1 MWVKILR
8 GVLSMNLVKTRDDL
22 EREAPRLKKEWIQ
35 KIDSIDDANRK
46 YVLVF
51 EDLVFEADHE
61 QDITSRLIRD
71 YIETDDR
78 NMQLI
83 FRIDFARAL
92 TMYSIMTGLNV
103 EVYNNG
109 KKVRDNYAVSED
121 DPDYEKD
128 YEIPDVILDVFDEFT
143 LFKGLNE
150 LKYAKIYYKSD
161 DGKYKLF

>member
-1 MWVKILR
+1 
-8 GVLSMNLVKTRDDL
+8 MNLVKTRDDL

-35 KIDSIDDANRK
+35 KIDSIDNANRK

-51 EDLVFEADHE
+51 EDLIFEADHE

-78 NMQLI
+78 NMQLL

-92 TMYSIMTGLNV
+92 SMYSIMKGLNV

-128 YEIPDVILDVFDEFT
+128 YEVPDVILDVFDEFT

-150 LKYAKIYYKSD
+150 LNYAKIYYKSD
-161 DGKYKLF
+161 DRKYNLF

>member
-1 MWVKILR
+1 
-8 GVLSMNLVKTRDDL
+8 
-22 EREAPRLKKEWIQ
+22 
-35 KIDSIDDANRK
+35 DDANRK

-78 NMQLI
+78 NMQLL

-92 TMYSIMTGLNV
+92 SMYSIMNGINV

-150 LKYAKIYYKSD
+150 LKYA
-161 DGKYKLF
+161 

>member
-1 MWVKILR
+1 
-8 GVLSMNLVKTRDDL
+8 MNLVRTKNDL
-22 EREAPRLKKEWIQ
+22 EKEYLRVNKKWIQ
-35 KIDSIDDANRK
+35 KIDNIDTATRK

-51 EDLVFEADHE
+51 EGLIFECVHE
-61 QDITSRLIRD
+61 QDVAARLIKD
-71 YIETDDR
+71 YAETDDR
-78 NMQLI
+78 NMQLL

-92 TMYSIMTGLNV
+92 SMYSIMNGINV

-109 KKVRDNYAVSED
+109 KKIRDNYAVSED

-150 LKYAKIYYKSD
+150 LKYA
-161 DGKYKLF
+161 

>member
-8 GVLSMNLVKTRDDL
+8 GVLSINLVKTRDDL

-51 EDLVFEADHE
+51 DDLVFEADHE

-78 NMQLI
+78 NMQLL
-83 FRIDFARAL
+83 FRIDFVRAL
-92 TMYSIMTGLNV
+92 SMYSIMNGINV

-161 DGKYKLF
+161 DGEYKLF

>member
-1 MWVKILR
+1 
-8 GVLSMNLVKTRDDL
+8 MNLVKTRDDL
-22 EREAPRLKKEWIQ
+22 EREAFRLKKEWIQ
-35 KIDSIDDANRK
+35 KIDSIDNANRK

-51 EDLVFEADHE
+51 EDLIFEADNE

-71 YIETDDR
+71 YIENDDR
-78 NMQLI
+78 NIQLL
-83 FRIDFARAL
+83 FRIDFARVL
-92 TMYSIMTGLNV
+92 SMYSIINEINV

-121 DPDYEKD
+121 EPEYEKE

-150 LKYAKIYYKSD
+150 LNYAKIYYKSD
-161 DGKYKLF
+161 DGEYKLF

>member
-1 MWVKILR
+1 
-8 GVLSMNLVKTRDDL
+8 MNLVRTKNDL
-22 EREAPRLKKEWIQ
+22 EKEYLRVNKKWIQ
-35 KIDSIDDANRK
+35 KIDNIDTATRK

-51 EDLVFEADHE
+51 EGLIFECVHE
-61 QDITSRLIRD
+61 QDVAARLIKD
-71 YIETDDR
+71 YAETDDR
-78 NMQLI
+78 NMQLL

-92 TMYSIMTGLNV
+92 SMYSIMNGINV

-109 KKVRDNYAVSED
+109 KKIRDNYAVSED

-150 LKYAKIYYKSD
+150 LKYAKIYYRSD
-161 DGKYKLF
+161 DGEYKLF

>member
-1 MWVKILR
+1 
-8 GVLSMNLVKTRDDL
+8 MNLVKTRDDL
-22 EREAPRLKKEWIQ
+22 EREVGRLKKEWIQ
-35 KIDSIDDANRK
+35 KIDSIDNANRK

-51 EDLVFEADHE
+51 EDLIFEADHE

-78 NMQLI
+78 NMQLL

-92 TMYSIMTGLNV
+92 SMYSIINGINV

-121 DPDYEKD
+121 DP
-128 YEIPDVILDVFDEFT
+128 
-143 LFKGLNE
+143 
-150 LKYAKIYYKSD
+150 
-161 DGKYKLF
+161 

>member
-1 MWVKILR
+1 MR

-35 KIDSIDDANRK
+35 KIDSIDNANRK

-51 EDLVFEADHE
+51 ENLVFEADNE

-78 NMQLI
+78 NMQLL
-83 FRIDFARAL
+83 FRIDFASAL
-92 TMYSIMTGLNV
+92 SMYSIMKGLNV
-103 EVYNNG
+103 EVQNNG
-109 KKVRDNYAVSED
+109 KLIRDNYAVDED

-128 YEIPDVILDVFDEFT
+128 YDIPDVVLDVFDEFT

-150 LKYAKIYYKSD
+150 LNYAQIYYKSD
-161 DGKYKLF
+161 DGTYKLF

>member
-1 MWVKILR
+1 
-8 GVLSMNLVKTRDDL
+8 MNLVKTRDDL

-35 KIDSIDDANRK
+35 KIDSIDNANRK

-78 NMQLI
+78 NMQLL
-83 FRIDFARAL
+83 FRIDFARSL
-92 TMYSIMTGLNV
+92 SMYSIMNGLNV
-103 EVYNNG
+103 EVQNNG
-109 KKVRDNYAVSED
+109 KLIRDNYAVDED

-128 YEIPDVILDVFDEFT
+128 YDIPDVVLDVLDEFT

-150 LKYAKIYYKSD
+150 LNYAKIYYKSD
-161 DGKYKLF
+161 DGTYKLF

>member
-1 MWVKILR
+1 
-8 GVLSMNLVKTRDDL
+8 MNLVKTRDDL
-22 EREAPRLKKEWIQ
+22 EREAGRLKKEWIQ
-35 KIDSIDDANRK
+35 KIDSIDNANRN

-51 EDLVFEADHE
+51 EDLIFEADNE

-78 NMQLI
+78 NMQLL

-92 TMYSIMTGLNV
+92 SMYSLIKGLNV
-103 EVYNNG
+103 EVYYNG
-109 KKVRDNYAVSED
+109 KLIRDNYAVSED

-128 YEIPDVILDVFDEFT
+128 YESPDIILDVFDEFT

-150 LKYAKIYYKSD
+150 LKYAKIYYKDD

>member
-35 KIDSIDDANRK
+35 KIDSIDNANRK

-51 EDLVFEADHE
+51 EDLIFEADHE

-78 NMQLI
+78 NMQLL

-92 TMYSIMTGLNV
+92 SMYSIMKGLNV

-128 YEIPDVILDVFDEFT
+128 YEVPDVILDVFDEFT

-150 LKYAKIYYKSD
+150 LNYAKIYYKSD
-161 DGKYKLF
+161 DRKYKLF

>member
-1 MWVKILR
+1 
-8 GVLSMNLVKTRDDL
+8 MNLVRTKNDL
-22 EREAPRLKKEWIQ
+22 EKEYHRVNKKWIQ
-35 KIDSIDDANRK
+35 KIDSIDNATRK

-51 EDLVFEADHE
+51 EGLIFECVHE
-61 QDITSRLIRD
+61 QDVAARLIRD
-71 YIETDDR
+71 YAETDDR
-78 NMQLI
+78 NMQLL

-92 TMYSIMTGLNV
+92 SMYSIMNGINV

-161 DGKYKLF
+161 DGEYKLF

>member
-35 KIDSIDDANRK
+35 KIDSIDNANRK

-51 EDLVFEADHE
+51 ENLVFEADNE

-78 NMQLI
+78 NMQLL
-83 FRIDFARAL
+83 FRIDFASAL
-92 TMYSIMTGLNV
+92 SMYSIMKGLNV
-103 EVYNNG
+103 EVQNNG
-109 KKVRDNYAVSED
+109 KLIRDNYAVDED

-128 YEIPDVILDVFDEFT
+128 YDIPDVVLDVFDEFT

-150 LKYAKIYYKSD
+150 LNYAKIYYKSD
-161 DGKYKLF
+161 DGTYKLF